1 MRNIAVIG
9 LLAVIAVVA
18 PSAWAGGPLQV
29 EPNLVFQQGPGDSFV
44 FPAAGSVEG
53 VNGTHFRSDV
63 TLVNFAPEPQEVIV
77 EFLDGTPTP
86 ATVRMTL
93 EASSFRIFDDFVTG
107 VMNRPGILGVL
118 RFRAVE
124 TGTDTTDTSARV
136 SGYSRIWTPAPGTNG
151 TTSISLPAVAGSG
164 MTSNASAYI
173 IGLRQ
178 TNLYRTNIG
187 IVNLENVDR
196 VFEVAP
202 TSTSGTDPDVFTV
215 TVPANSLR
223 QVNLQPG
230 EWEGV
235 VVRVTPTTAGA
246 WTAYGAS
253 VDNVTGDGWVSLA
266 EHGTRQQ

>member
-1 MRNIAVIG
+1 MRN
-9 LLAVIAVVA
+9 LAVIAVLFSVA
-18 PSAWAGGPLQV
+18 VATPSAWAAGPLRV
-29 EPNLVFQQGPGDSFV
+29 EPNIVFHQGAGDSFV
-44 FPAAGSVEG
+44 FPVAGSVEG

-63 TLVNFAPEPQEVIV
+63 TLVNFSPEPQEVIV

-93 EASSFRIFDDFVTG
+93 DASSFRIFDDFVTG

-124 TGTDTTDTSARV
+124 TGTDTTDTAARV
-136 SGYSRIWTPAPGTNG
+136 NGYSRIWTPAPGTNG
-151 TTSISLPAVAGSG
+151 TTSISLPAVSGSG
-164 MTSNASAYI
+164 LTSNASAYI

-178 TNLYRTNIG
+178 TNQYRTNIG

-196 VFEVAP
+196 VFEVVP
-202 TSTSGTDPDVFTV
+202 TSTSGADPDAFTV

-223 QVNLQPG
+223 QINLQAG

-235 VVRVTPTTAGA
+235 VVRITPTTAGS

-266 EHGTRQQ
+266 EHSTRQ